1 MEIHNVFLLFLTTA
15 ILFFLIGEFSNWKK
29 SNKIIKRLNY
39 KIELLEIYLS
49 KERNK
54 K

>member
-1 MEIHNVFLLFLTTA
+1 MQIHDVVVLLLLTAA
-15 ILFFLIGEFSNWKK
+15 IFFLVEAFSIWRK

-39 KIELLEIYLS
+39 KIELLEISLS